1 MGTEF
6 ALSSDMT
13 GITNRPQQLENENQ
27 QRVEKRADEL
37 PDLETV
43 NRPRKDHPVD
53 KDRERDVSSGDRISD
68 TGVGLGPEH
77 KGH

>member
-1 MGTEF
+1 
-6 ALSSDMT
+6 MT
-13 GITNRPQQLENENQ
+13 GITNRPEHVEEENQ
-27 QRVEKRADEL
+27 QRVEGRKGEL
-37 PDLETV
+37 PDIETV

-53 KDRERDVSSGDRISD
+53 KDRERDIASRDRISE